1 MGSISSAL
9 EITEP
14 SGLLNQVT
22 SNSSWVVPTI
32 EQLTFIMSLWCLRLV
47 DTVGLINIS
56 SDNIATDLSHQMG
69 TIYYPPLVPTSKD
82 VDLSF
87 LAPFMMNSFNVSM
100 GYISSIPSTTQN
112 LSTCGHSSIFTGGE
126 VWYNGSDNQTLS
138 IIFVNIVILNF
149 LWINATMIIMGGTL
163 SAIDNYTEFALNRT
177 SWHNV
182 MSAGNQ
188 WAEDTA
194 NIICN
199 TTLPPFVGNCPLGS
213 SLFDFATQLL
223 GNSFYPDDAFWST
236 VLNMAIGAYSSAMFS
251 SGTVV
256 HRTPNST
263 SGRWITVP
271 VTWYGVQFT
280 LIYGTYILLL
290 NIVASLVMLV
300 IVVRLRLANHL
311 GPDFINST
319 RLLLDPLKKPELFNA
334 SPQTT
339 VDALSDP
346 YMLVGNNTF
355 MLVKL
360 RSKPE
365 RKIWFERFAWRRR
378 NRTTTKFCDD
388 ATSEET

>member
-1 MGSISSAL
+1 
-9 EITEP
+9 
-14 SGLLNQVT
+14 
-22 SNSSWVVPTI
+22 
-32 EQLTFIMSLWCLRLV
+32 
-47 DTVGLINIS
+47 
-56 SDNIATDLSHQMG
+56 
-69 TIYYPPLVPTSKD
+69 
-82 VDLSF
+82 
-87 LAPFMMNSFNVSM
+87 
-100 GYISSIPSTTQN
+100 
-112 LSTCGHSSIFTGGE
+112 
-126 VWYNGSDNQTLS
+126 
-138 IIFVNIVILNF
+138 
-149 LWINATMIIMGGTL
+149 MIIMGGTL
-163 SAIDNYTEFALNRT
+163 SAIDNYTEFVLNGT
-177 SWHNV
+177 SWHNM

-188 WAEDTA
+188 WAEDIV

-236 VLNMAIGAYSSAMFS
+236 VLNMAIGAYNSAIFS

-271 VTWYGVQFT
+271 VTWYGVQLT

-300 IVVRLRLANHL
+300 IVVRLRLASHL

-339 VDALSDP
+339 VDVLSDP

-355 MLVKL
+355 MLVEP

-365 RKIWFERFAWRRR
+365 RKICFERFAWRRR